1 MATADLNFFVK
12 VDLILGGKP
21 YVPSKIRIASDSDT
35 SGSGGPGQ
43 FPVQI
48 EKVSEDE
55 DPTSGDI
62 GDFYLGAWIGGQSK
76 AFSLDTINKDGVAE
90 VRLSLAEK
98 DPNTLKFAV
107 VFDKKCAR
115 CTRRCNLA
123 SNFVHIPALTSMLS
137 SGPRIGAPYT
147 SAKNNRS
154 GAKPLCS
161 IQTFS
166 LDQPCFSM
174 RDNFT
179 RNAAVLRFADAGS
192 NLAAIPRLNLA
203 PSSLLSLDRTNE
215 AVCRLGKDIQGRIS
229 NFAVSPLNA
238 GPQYMEAFTY
248 GQMQGHLT
256 HYAVLGHVFNQMSHP
271 VDLPWMTY
279 NICQAMQG
287 TGLTVDALMAMPA
300 VDFIQNFAVH
310 TISISTACS
319 LTSIYSS
326 DLTLNAAGSV
336 CKLRETEDIA
346 KTFSCLSLQA
356 PRSSNA
362 RPYSPPSANSIV
374 PSLQQCITR
383 IAECQDEREARGG
396 LADRVT
402 PHLFADDCENF
413 TEGGMML
420 GKSYGAAYLSCEK
433 EVIASKTKGG
443 SKYVALDEAGHPTPD
458 HLNEISLV
466 MGANMARECAQTNP
480 HVFSKLSRDHF
491 RACGL
496 LGTRMGLYQINGA
509 WATDAGVVSAKGAS
523 YDRQDPLAAAQGLSG
538 HGTIISRAK
547 DLSSSM
553 CSHSPVELTTYF
565 SQDPSPPKPLKAGC
579 GFADSFSVRL
589 SDGRFESFKPSD
601 FATVLGQ
608 NMHSEL
614 GASEDHCIQA
624 HICSDYGDNPLDC
637 PFYVSMFYSGLSEG
651 PKGSIGCVPLDTA
664 PPADFGAG
672 CRPLFG
678 APVMGLSRKSTVALP
693 VTVDMLGTD
702 GTEILELMKAQVS
715 EAWSPAAPPET
726 IARIASFWQ
735 PCEPPNGPSAIFNSA
750 DDYARHMHSE
760 ATWAF
765 DNPADTAKA
774 VQLYQAL
781 AYRFNT
787 IQARDAGS
795 DGSRAFAAGK
805 FLSASLLVFTPI
817 PLASAAASGPVAFTV
832 MRNLRRAAAD
842 LGLDKIAVMKR
853 KQTMHV
859 GASAGKAVAKTG
871 PHFYMCH
878 QGGGPTHAH
887 RAKLA

>member
-21 YVPSKIRIASDSDT
+21 YVPSDVRVASKSDL

-48 EKVSEDE
+48 EEVSESD
-55 DPTSGDI
+55 DPTAGDI
-62 GDFYLGAWIGGQSK
+62 GKFHLAAWIGGQSK
-76 AFSLDTINKDGVAE
+76 AFSLDTINDDGVAE
-90 VRLSLAEK
+90 VRLSLAGR
-98 DPNTLKFAV
+98 DPDTLKFAV
-107 VFDKKCAR
+107 VFDKKCSR

-137 SGPRIGAPYT
+137 NSPHIG
-147 SAKNNRS
+147 SAAKVARR
-154 GAKPLCS
+154 GAKPLS
-161 IQTFS
+161 SASAFS

-192 NLAAIPRLNLA
+192 NLSAIPRLNLA

-215 AVCRLGKDIQGRIS
+215 AVCRLGKDIQSRIS

-248 GQMQGHLT
+248 GQMQGHLM
-256 HYAVLGHVFNQMSHP
+256 HYAVLGHVFSQMSHP

-279 NICQAMQG
+279 NICQAMQS
-287 TGLTVDALMAMPA
+287 TGFTTAALMAMPA
-300 VDFIQNFAVH
+300 VEFIQNFAVH

-326 DLTLNAAGSV
+326 DLTLSAAGTV

-362 RPYSPPSANSIV
+362 RPYSPSSASSAA
-374 PSLQQCITR
+374 PTLQQCIAR

-420 GKSYGAAYLSCEK
+420 GRSCGIAYLSCEK
-433 EVIASKTKGG
+433 EVVASKTRGG
-443 SKYVALDEAGHPTPD
+443 SSKYVAADQTGDPTPD

-466 MGANMARECAQTNP
+466 MGANMARECARTNP
-480 HVFSKLSRDHF
+480 RVFAKLSSEHF
-491 RACGL
+491 KQCGL
-496 LGTRMGLYQINGA
+496 IGTRLGLYQLNGA

-547 DLSSSM
+547 NLATGV

-565 SQDPSPPKPLKAGC
+565 AQDPAPAKPLKAG
-579 GFADSFSVRL
+579 GGYADSFSVRL
-589 SDGRFESFKPSD
+589 SDGRFESFKPAD

-608 NMHSEL
+608 NIHSEL

-624 HICSDYGDNPLDC
+624 HICPDYGDNPLDC

-693 VTVDMLGTD
+693 VTVDMLGAD
-702 GTEILELMKAQVS
+702 GAEIVELMRAQVS
-715 EAWSPAAPPET
+715 EAWSPAADPAT
-726 IARIASFWQ
+726 VARIASFWQ
-735 PCEPPNGPSAIFNSA
+735 PCEPPGGSGAIFNSL
-750 DDYARHMHSE
+750 DEYARHMRSE

-765 DNPADTAKA
+765 DNPADTAMA
-774 VQLYQAL
+774 VQAYKAL
-781 AYRFNT
+781 ADRFNA

-795 DGSRAFAAGK
+795 DGSRAFATGK
-805 FLSASLLVFTPI
+805 FLSASLTAFTPI
-817 PLASAAASGPVAFTV
+817 PLASTAAAGPIAMTV
-832 MRNLRRAAAD
+832 MRNLRRAAAE
-842 LGLDKIAVMKR
+842 LGIDKVAVMKR
-853 KQTMHV
+853 KQMMQV
-859 GASAGKAVAKTG
+859 GANASKAVAKTG